1 MSARERA
8 ILQRLSAERMH
19 LPAYVA
25 LASGPSPITLRFK
38 FKRLGLDLKREEV
51 ADLLKMVDE
60 IEAQRMLRLQSIL
73 TRYAAVE
80 RDLPRRRVW
89 E

>member
-1 MSARERA
+1 
-8 ILQRLSAERMH
+8 
-19 LPAYVA
+19 
-25 LASGPSPITLRFK
+25 
-38 FKRLGLDLKREEV
+38 
-51 ADLLKMVDE
+51 LKMVDE